1 MKKLI
6 VLLLAMMM
14 LVSAGCGT
22 KNEGKDEN
30 PGEAAAALFTEGTFE
45 GTGKGHNGEIK
56 VAVTFSKD
64 KIEKIEI
71 LEHKESLGISDA
83 PIDKIPKAILENQS
97 LTQDLV
103 SGATVTSKGLL
114 EAIENA
120 CIAAGAN
127 IEALKKAVENEET
140 KGEVETYETDIVV
153 VGGGIAGLSAAVE
166 ALEQGAKVTL
176 VEKMPIVGGSTTRSG
191 GKILAAGTDIQKA
204 HGIEDSAEAFG
215 DFLLEVGENQVDE
228 DYVRLV
234 AEKSNE
240 NLEWLMEHGV
250 EFADDIEPLHS
261 TISPARGHYT
271 ANLSGAGMIKPLEE
285 AFLAGGG
292 TILYETPAV
301 ELIKE
306 GEKVVGIKATNP
318 DEDDITI
325 KAKSVI
331 LATGGFSQNPE
342 MVKTYIPFMEKY
354 NTNAGLG
361 NTGDGIT
368 MAQAVGARLLMR
380 EGGINLTVNGGTYYG
395 YGEEFKGLFVNAS
408 GERFVDESIFHFTR
422 TRIMMDLGINE
433 MYAITTE
440 YNDRIGKSMEM
451 GLAFEAN
458 SVEDLA
464 KLIKADKLSE
474 TVTRYNELAKD
485 GNDKDFGKSST
496 FMKPVEGEKY
506 YALYMGMS
514 NSGTHGGIDTD
525 IQGRVYKE
533 DGTVIESLYAVGETA
548 SGRVLNK
555 EYPGSGTAIMCFL
568 TFGREAGRH
577 AAGALK

>member
-204 HGIEDSAEAFG
+204 HGIED
-215 DFLLEVGENQVDE
+215 
-228 DYVRLV
+228 
-234 AEKSNE
+234 
-240 NLEWLMEHGV
+240 
-250 EFADDIEPLHS
+250 
-261 TISPARGHYT
+261 
-271 ANLSGAGMIKPLEE
+271 
-285 AFLAGGG
+285 
-292 TILYETPAV
+292 
-301 ELIKE
+301 
-306 GEKVVGIKATNP
+306 
-318 DEDDITI
+318 
-325 KAKSVI
+325 
-331 LATGGFSQNPE
+331 
-342 MVKTYIPFMEKY
+342 
-354 NTNAGLG
+354 
-361 NTGDGIT
+361 
-368 MAQAVGARLLMR
+368 
-380 EGGINLTVNGGTYYG
+380 
-395 YGEEFKGLFVNAS
+395 
-408 GERFVDESIFHFTR
+408 
-422 TRIMMDLGINE
+422 
-433 MYAITTE
+433 
-440 YNDRIGKSMEM
+440 
-451 GLAFEAN
+451 
-458 SVEDLA
+458 
-464 KLIKADKLSE
+464 
-474 TVTRYNELAKD
+474 
-485 GNDKDFGKSST
+485 
-496 FMKPVEGEKY
+496 
-506 YALYMGMS
+506 
-514 NSGTHGGIDTD
+514 
-525 IQGRVYKE
+525 
-533 DGTVIESLYAVGETA
+533 
-548 SGRVLNK
+548 
-555 EYPGSGTAIMCFL
+555 
-568 TFGREAGRH
+568 
-577 AAGALK
+577 